1 MENYNRYIKL
11 KLGEKRIINWINFL
25 HFIKEESNRSLNK
38 LINDTNYNL
47 NIYDE
52 TIKNNEYNKQSND
65 QYTIDVNL
73 KKMKKKIK
81 LKTIELII

>member
-1 MENYNRYIKL
+1 M
-11 KLGEKRIINWINFL
+11 

-52 TIKNNEYNKQSND
+52 KIKNNEYNKQPND

-73 KKMKKKIK
+73 KKNEKKIK

>member
-1 MENYNRYIKL
+1 M
-11 KLGEKRIINWINFL
+11 

-52 TIKNNEYNKQSND
+52 KIKNNEYNKQPHN

-73 KKMKKKIK
+73 KKNEKKNQIENDRINNINNDKI
-81 LKTIELII
+81 I

>member
-1 MENYNRYIKL
+1 ML

-52 TIKNNEYNKQSND
+52 KIKNNEYNKKPND

-73 KKMKKKIK
+73 KKNEKKIK